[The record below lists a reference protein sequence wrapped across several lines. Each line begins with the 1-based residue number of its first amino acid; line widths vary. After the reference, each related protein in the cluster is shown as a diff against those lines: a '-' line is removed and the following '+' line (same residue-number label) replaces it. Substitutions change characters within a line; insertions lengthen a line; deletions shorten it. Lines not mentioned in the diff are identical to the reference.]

1 MNPPPIPVPL
11 PPASP
16 NWRNAFGGIW
26 RLTWPRFFSVKP
38 LMVSAVLLLVFAL
51 VTWAAIENGNPRP
64 FFTWTS
70 VFYLGGVVPVLAF
83 LSGASAIRDDMEPGP
98 VDYILTRPVKRSVY
112 VISRYI
118 CHVACMQIVYLPA
131 LAVLVGVGFHY
142 EIPDL
147 ASRIPVLFLAQFL
160 VIFAFSA
167 LGTLTGAWTSRYL
180 IVGLLYGG
188 IVEVGV
194 GNTPIQLNRLSI
206 LRHIR
211 NLLESALGNEGM
223 FMVSVQGSFATS
235 AYILLFVAVALTG
248 AALLFSIREFAG
260 QQPKE
265 G

>member
-1 MNPPPIPVPL
+1 M
-11 PPASP
+11 
-16 NWRNAFGGIW
+16 
-26 RLTWPRFFSVKP
+26 
-38 LMVSAVLLLVFAL
+38 MVTAVLLFVFGL
-51 VTWAAIENGNPRP
+51 VTWTAIENGNPHS
-64 FFTWTS
+64 FFTWMS
-70 VFYLGGVVPVLAF
+70 VFYLGGVVPVLSF

-112 VISRYI
+112 VISRYV
-118 CHVACMQIVYLPA
+118 CHVTCMQVVYLPA
-131 LAVLVGVGFHY
+131 LAVVVGVGFQSG
-142 EIPDL
+142 IPDL
-147 ASRIPVLFLAQFL
+147 DSRIPVLLLAQFL
-160 VIFAFSA
+160 VIIAFSA

-211 NLLESALGNEGM
+211 NLLESAMGNEDM
-223 FMVSVQGSFATS
+223 LLVSAQGSLATS
-235 AYILLFVAVALTG
+235 AYILLFVAVAMAG
-248 AALLFSIREFAG
+248 AVFLFSIREFAG